1 MHANLIVCKKIKQLK
16 MQSEKNEVSFI
27 NQRFTQYNKTFIVSF
42 FKTKATSNFGS
53 LH

>member
-1 MHANLIVCKKIKQLK
+1 

-27 NQRFTQYNKTFIVSF
+27 NQRFTQHNKTFVMSF
-42 FKTKATSNFGS
+42 FKMKTTSSFGS